1 MDTRYFIYPW
11 SKTIDLT
18 KKYQYN
24 LHGIYNLGPILYA
37 INTIC
42 GDYFA
47 ALSTFV
53 AQFLWLPCCCCSLWD
68 ANARLHHFSLWMS
81 QIRDLFF
88 PCCHH
93 VVRVPPRS
101 RCETV
106 QNTRCVCLHHHLA
119 DWSHVVISGLTPC
132 VGHKRAWPVRICPF
146 FLLFSF
152 LYEKPYCL
160 LCEDWRWL
168 APLKAKLTIK
178 TRICCFS
185 GWVKGKLRE
194 SM

>member
-1 MDTRYFIYPW
+1 MEYITWGQFYMRSI
-11 SKTIDLT
+11 
-18 KKYQYN
+18 QYVGIIL
-24 LHGIYNLGPILYA
+24 LHSPP
-37 INTIC
+37 
-42 GDYFA
+42 
-47 ALSTFV
+47 
-53 AQFLWLPCCCCSLWD
+53 LWLSFCGFPAVVVPFEMQMLVCTT
-68 ANARLHHFSLWMS
+68 
-81 QIRDLFF
+81 F
-88 PCCHH
+88 PCEWVKSGTFSFHAVTMLCVSH
-93 VVRVPPRS
+93 PDL

-106 QNTRCVCLHHHLA
+106 QNTRCVHLHHHLA

-185 GWVKGKLRE
+185 GWFKGKLRE